1 MTVSVA
7 DVRGALTE
15 VLDPE
20 YPVSLVDLGLVR
32 DVAVAEGTATVTIS
46 YCSLGCP
53 CIQLTSRTSRAP
65 ARAGRDR
72 PRGGRRV
79 VRPLDAPRHLE
90 AGSRPAARGGRRTSD
105 AAEPWEVFARQ
116 DAKIPIRHI
125 GRVDAV
131 TLDDA
136 IVFAS
141 TLYEEEVERHV
152 HRAAARIEQVVQP
165 A

>member
-1 MTVSVA
+1 M
-7 DVRGALTE
+7 
-15 VLDPE
+15 
-20 YPVSLVDLGLVR
+20 
-32 DVAVAEGTATVTIS
+32 
-46 YCSLGCP
+46 
-53 CIQLTSRTSRAP
+53 
-65 ARAGRDR
+65 
-72 PRGGRRV
+72 
-79 VRPLDAPRHLE
+79 
-90 AGSRPAARGGRRTSD
+90 SD

-141 TLYEEEVERHV
+141 TLYEEWKWSDMFIVPRRE
-152 HRAAARIEQVVQP
+152 IEQVVRP